1 MLVVG
6 FGGGGGMA
14 QLGGENLSCGEISS
28 TCFRWKFSDIK
39 SWCGAGG
46 EDGGPRSLS
55 SEGD

>member
-1 MLVVG
+1 M
-6 FGGGGGMA
+6 GGGGGMA